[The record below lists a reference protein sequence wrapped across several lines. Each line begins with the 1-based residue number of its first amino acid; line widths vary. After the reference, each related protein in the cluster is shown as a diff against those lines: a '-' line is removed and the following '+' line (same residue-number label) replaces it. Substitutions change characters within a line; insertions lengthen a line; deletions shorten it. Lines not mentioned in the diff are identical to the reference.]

1 MDREL
6 RVLKHSLFPVRRK
19 RRKDP
24 VLDELFAAANAQ
36 SAAADTSRNFVDRED
51 EEVDESAGTAAAHD
65 GAARRRTAAELGGS
79 AAGRRR
85 RGEASLEERVSPV
98 AARRR

>member
-6 RVLKHSLFPVRRK
+6 RVLEHPPVRRK

-24 VLDELFAAANAQ
+24 FLDELSPAADAQ
-36 SAAADTSRNFVDRED
+36 SAAADTPGNLVDRED
-51 EEVDESAGTAAAHD
+51 EEVDEPAGTAAAHG

-79 AAGRRR
+79 GSAAGGCHRRR

-98 AARRR
+98 AT